1 MSLPIHIPWKLIAV
15 PPEMMD
21 TEFCNKQFPFKSRS
35 SLAIYAYEPK
45 YDELPESLC
54 NEHITYLKV
63 T

>member
-1 MSLPIHIPWKLIAV
+1 
-15 PPEMMD
+15 MMD